1 MKKDRNT
8 FFQESGFYNQ
18 TNIPTPMIANQ
29 PYIQQAQQ
37 SFYAGPGIQPNYNM
51 PNPQMQNFNQQNP
64 TDYSEIEARLS
75 KIERNLNRIDARI
88 TKLENQNF
96 YSIDDN
102 LDSNN
107 MYMV

>member
-1 MKKDRNT
+1 MKKDRNA

-18 TNIPTPMIANQ
+18 TTVPTPIVANQ
-29 PYIQQAQQ
+29 PYIQQAGQ
-37 SFYAGPGIQPNYNM
+37 SFYAGPLQPNYNM
-51 PNPQMQNFNQQNP
+51 PNPQMQNLNQQNT
-64 TDYSEIEARLS
+64 TDYNEIEARLS
-75 KIERNLNRIDARI
+75 KIERNLNRIDARL

-96 YSIDDN
+96 YSIDEN